1 MRTAKE
7 MMDFV
12 QENKY
17 LIAETKKM
25 TLAHFE
31 LIEEALEANE
41 DVLFCFIGMHNASS
55 LTKSEG
61 YYAYAFTNKRIIY
74 GRRNLVGRT
83 VSTLLYDNLNDITT
97 ENKVMFGTVTISTK
111 NEIIRIGLP
120 GLQIQVIGPKL
131 HNILHEQK
139 SKVDAPQASSD
150 NKSAAEQ
157 LKEFKELLD
166 MGILTQEEFDGK
178 KKELLNL

>member
-31 LIEEALEANE
+31 LVEEALEANE

-61 YYAYAFTNKRIIY
+61 YYAF
-74 GRRNLVGRT
+74 L
-83 VSTLLYDNLNDITT
+83 
-97 ENKVMFGTVTISTK
+97 
-111 NEIIRIGLP
+111 
-120 GLQIQVIGPKL
+120 
-131 HNILHEQK
+131 
-139 SKVDAPQASSD
+139 
-150 NKSAAEQ
+150 
-157 LKEFKELLD
+157 
-166 MGILTQEEFDGK
+166 
-178 KKELLNL
+178 